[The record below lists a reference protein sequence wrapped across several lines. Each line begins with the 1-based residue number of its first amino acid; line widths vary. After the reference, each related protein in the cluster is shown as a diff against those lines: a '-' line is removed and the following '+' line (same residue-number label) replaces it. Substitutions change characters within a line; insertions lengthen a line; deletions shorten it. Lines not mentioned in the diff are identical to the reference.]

1 MMKKVLFTILA
12 GCAII
17 TFAQVGF
24 GQGQKIENDAEIP
37 DTIAVEVPEKM
48 ATVSA
53 IDYENGTGTLSFPD
67 GTTETFIAAPQ
78 VRNPDQIKVGN
89 QVILRATRNR

>member
-1 MMKKVLFTILA
+1 MMKKVLFIILA

-24 GQGQKIENDAEIP
+24 GQGQKIENDAEAP
-37 DTIAVEVPEKM
+37 DTIVVEAPEKM
-48 ATVSA
+48 ATVST
-53 IDYENGTGTLSFPD
+53 IDYENGTGTLTLPD
-67 GTTETFIAAPQ
+67 GTIETFIAATQ
-78 VRNPDQIKVGN
+78 VRNLDQIKVGD